1 MYKIDN
7 IKELVLV
14 KCHVSQTFW
23 FARDDENRF
32 KVSSH
37 WAAKKKG
44 KWLMGRKQGVCMVWR
59 SESVLSFISQ
69 NTLLAYDISLI
80 QTGERLQA

>member
-44 KWLMGRKQGVCMVWR
+44 SG
-59 SESVLSFISQ
+59 
-69 NTLLAYDISLI
+69 
-80 QTGERLQA
+80 